1 VTQTLPLPVIQAQ
14 RLFVERI
21 STDMA
26 DKSLDF
32 IQGYVHART
41 NVMVSPEFMAEAV
54 QLRARPE
61 N

>member
-1 VTQTLPLPVIQAQ
+1 MPIIQAQ

-41 NVMVSPEFMAEAV
+41 NVMVSDEFMKEAA
-54 QLRARPE
+54 QLRGRPQD
-61 N
+61 